1 MVYPRVIFIFEINM
15 GVTGF
20 DLVREFIRSA
30 LQVAV
35 KHNFF
40 KLTDNLS
47 KFTVSENNASNV
59 LSLIANE
66 AKVETEMLQEVELA
80 A

>member
-1 MVYPRVIFIFEINM
+1 LVYPRVIFIFEINM